1 MASKRKSGSAPLKP
15 VEFLVLAILK
25 DGPLHG
31 YGIVQEMASRTDGRI
46 SPRPGDLYRVLY
58 RLDKKGL
65 LAPDDRKTSC
75 QEERRT
81 CYRITQLGRTVLVS
95 EAEFLKKMAAEALT
109 GRGGRLAEAT

>member
-1 MASKRKSGSAPLKP
+1 

-31 YGIVQEMASRTDGRI
+31 YGIVQEMVSRTDGRI

-58 RLDKKGL
+58 RLDQRGL
-65 LAPDDRKTSC
+65 LTPDEGKASC
-75 QEERRT
+75 KEERRT
-81 CYRITQLGRTVLVS
+81 CYRITKVGRTVLIS

-109 GRGGRLAEAT
+109 GRGERLAEAT

>member
-1 MASKRKSGSAPLKP
+1 MARKRKTGSAPLKP

-65 LAPDDRKTSC
+65 LVPDERKAGC
-75 QEERRT
+75 KEERRT
-81 CYRITQLGRTVLVS
+81 CYRITQLGRRVLES
-95 EAEFLKKMAAEALT
+95 EAEFLKKVATEALA
-109 GRGGRLAEAT
+109 GGGGRLAEAT

>member
-1 MASKRKSGSAPLKP
+1 MARKQKKRSTPLKP

-31 YGIVQEMASRTDGRI
+31 YGIAREMAARTDGRI

-58 RLDKKGL
+58 RLDRRGL
-65 LAPDDRKTSC
+65 LAPDDREASC
-75 QEERRT
+75 KEERRA

-95 EAEFLKKMAAEALT
+95 EAEYLKKIANEALT
-109 GRGGRLAEAT
+109 KRTARLAEAT